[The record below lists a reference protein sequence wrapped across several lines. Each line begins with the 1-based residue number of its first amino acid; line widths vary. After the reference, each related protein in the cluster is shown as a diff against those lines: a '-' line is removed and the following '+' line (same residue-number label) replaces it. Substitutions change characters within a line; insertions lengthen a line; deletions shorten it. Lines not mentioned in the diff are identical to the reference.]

1 MKILKSIVILIFV
14 AVLIFPI
21 VFFNFNEDAI
31 SEIDNRKLAKNPFSE
46 EGDLTKN
53 LENYVNDRIGLRDEI
68 ITGYT
73 IINDKL
79 FGIME
84 HPSYT
89 YGKDDFVF
97 GAGITVKDNFSDFHI
112 AFAEMVKKI
121 QNYCLERGTPFVFV
135 FNPAKP
141 AVYQEKIASGIK
153 YNRTWVNKFFLE
165 LDKRGVSY
173 VDNTKTLI
181 DIKTKGING
190 FNVKYDANHWNDVGA
205 FYGTNEMLKALKPA
219 INNVHVNT
227 IEEFNVTYE
236 HKDTLLVSNF
246 PINENVP
253 LYQAKVNA
261 YNIGGNYANLKLDS
275 QYRSFGYYV
284 NDVRKEEGAPR
295 SLVFQGSYVNSY
307 GYKFLANAFG
317 EYIHVHDYQN
327 VINFPYYYNV
337 FKPDCVIFEVA
348 EYTFIETYFDF
359 QKMLNIDYNPNFSS
373 SNCLQLDVNNENLV
387 IKQQDDTLTTLEF
400 ITSVPYRYAWIELD
414 SVYDMQKSER
424 GYEVTVKTEVINNKM
439 NAKVYVSNQ

>member
-153 YNRTWVNKFFLE
+153 YNRTWVDKFFLE

-261 YNIGGNYANLKLDS
+261 YNIGGNYDNL
-275 QYRSFGYYV
+275 
-284 NDVRKEEGAPR
+284 
-295 SLVFQGSYVNSY
+295 
-307 GYKFLANAFG
+307 
-317 EYIHVHDYQN
+317 
-327 VINFPYYYNV
+327 
-337 FKPDCVIFEVA
+337 
-348 EYTFIETYFDF
+348 
-359 QKMLNIDYNPNFSS
+359 
-373 SNCLQLDVNNENLV
+373 
-387 IKQQDDTLTTLEF
+387 
-400 ITSVPYRYAWIELD
+400 
-414 SVYDMQKSER
+414 
-424 GYEVTVKTEVINNKM
+424 
-439 NAKVYVSNQ
+439 